1 MLKLR
6 NSLKFT
12 IIILTIWGCD
22 KKTSNNENYLNFTPP
37 KGNYYSTV
45 FCKINDSEWYDCSP
59 NGGIV
64 GWKGSGVIV
73 DYENKITGTPLVME
87 ITNTC
92 NSSISDLYFYL
103 IPFNG
108 IGKYPLTKRNNGS
121 YAVMTANLEGVHIK
135 PFETNFN
142 NNGTVEITDFDY
154 KEKTVSGTFS
164 FDALYTDSN
173 QVAKIRDGKFIKV
186 KFN

>member
-1 MLKLR
+1 MYL
-6 NSLKFT
+6 
-12 IIILTIWGCD
+12 ILVFGCD
-22 KKTSNNENYLNFTPP
+22 KSSTNNYLQILPP

-45 FCKINDSEWYDCSP
+45 FCKINDSNWYDCSP

-64 GWKGSGVIV
+64 GWKGSGVNV

-103 IPFNG
+103 TPFNG
-108 IGKYPLTKRNNGS
+108 IGKYSLTKRNSGS
-121 YAVMTANLEGVHIK
+121 YAGFTANLEGVNIK

-142 NNGTVEITDFDY
+142 YFGTVEITDFDY
-154 KEKTVSGTFS
+154 KEKTVTGTFN
-164 FDALYTDSN
+164 FDALYADSN
-173 QVAKIRDGKFIKV
+173 QVVKIKDGKFIKV
-186 KFN
+186 RYN